1 MSMFIVNTLWV
12 LPTIPLGYWLKYP
25 KGIGSS
31 MLEYY
36 CKNPRG
42 IVTDLHLPTQV
53 VLQQVSVSIDTVHMH
68 AR

>member
-25 KGIGSS
+25 KGIDSS

-42 IVTDLHLPTQV
+42 IVTDMQV
-53 VLQQVSVSIDTVHMH
+53 VLQQVSVSIDTVHMNAH
-68 AR
+68 